1 MFMQSED
8 PAAIVVCHHDGETM
22 KAICDH
28 LATDGYEAL
37 RAPTAEEA
45 LRFCRYNQPDLMI
58 LDEELPDLD
67 GIEVLRAIR
76 QADGIVARYD
86 PNLPIVVVT
95 DRDDDDGRDRA
106 FDEGADDFL
115 ARRVSYSEFK
125 ARIAAVLR
133 RSSRRGDSEV
143 RVGELVIDA
152 ARWRVLV
159 GEREVRL
166 TKLEF
171 RLLRMLASDPTRV
184 FSKDELLSAVW
195 GERRPLGKT
204 RTVDSHL
211 SRLRRKLDPD
221 HGTYVSNCWGIGYRL
236 VDA

>member
-1 MFMQSED
+1 MFMQVED
-8 PAAIVVCHHDGETM
+8 PAAIVVSHHDGATM

-28 LATDGYEAL
+28 LAADGYEAL
-37 RAPTAEEA
+37 RASTAEEA

-95 DRDDDDGRDRA
+95 DRDDDDGRNRA

-115 ARRVSYSEFK
+115 ARRVFRSEFK

-133 RSSRRGDSEV
+133 RSGRRGDSEV

-152 ARWRVLV
+152 ARWKILV
-159 GEREVRL
+159 GDREVRL

-171 RLLRMLASDPTRV
+171 GLLRMLASDPTRV
-184 FSKDELLSAVW
+184 FSKEELLGAVW
-195 GERRPLGKT
+195 GERRPREKT
-204 RTVDSHL
+204 RTVDSHA